1 MLGNLI
7 GHRDRDTHTFLL
19 VVLLVTHKPLPRLN
33 GRMNT
38 TLYGGSTRRA
48 NTGLCRRTVTS
59 AWVRCI
65 AMGDGTSRPGED
77 SPSLS
82 PYTAPWQW
90 VWLWYTALPVHMPN
104 QIGYRRAL
112 WKRIGASMW
121 PWEGPRRSCTG
132 RPYEIRLQHAA
143 GSIGGRCGLL

>member
-77 SPSLS
+77 SPSLA

-90 VWLWYTALPVHMPN
+90 GMAMVYCPACTHAKPDWIQESPMET
-104 QIGYRRAL
+104 YRRINVAL
-112 WKRIGASMW
+112 
-121 PWEGPRRSCTG
+121 G
-132 RPYEIRLQHAA
+132 RPPEKLHRETV
-143 GSIGGRCGLL
+143 